1 MLIVLPL
8 FLPGMGRKPK
18 TPRNPYGA
26 WLFLLRKEKKLSQEE
41 VAKKTGI
48 PRTNLMYWERSGNL
62 VGRKQ
67 IIKLAKLYGVS
78 VEKLLRMEKTG
89 QD

>member
-1 MLIVLPL
+1 
-8 FLPGMGRKPK
+8 MGRKPK
-18 TPRNPYGA
+18 TPRNQYGA
-26 WLFLLRKEKKLSQEE
+26 WLFLLRKEKGFSQEE

-67 IIKLAKLYGVS
+67 IMKLAKLYGVS
-78 VEKLLRMEKTG
+78 VEELLRSEKPG
-89 QD
+89 KE